1 MIQRLL
7 ILIGSVVF
15 FGGCATTGS
24 IEKISPNQKV
34 AVISAIDPVMRGHKL
49 GFTIFEIKNW
59 TAEHPGFDVNA
70 VVLNAVKVN
79 LNRDAKLVNGKD
91 VGLLLK
97 NEYLD
102 TIFIDSPPAGLTEKL
117 TALGREWQVDLII
130 LIQTTTS
137 DDWIG
142 ETNQR
147 IEGFGHY
154 ARFSFG
160 RNLVYGAFWVSV
172 FDCKTGQFTGGDAV
186 QQSRLLPD
194 VSWHDS
200 WSEYTPEE
208 QRTLT
213 REFDALARQ
222 SVPIFLSEAGL
233 TDTKIEQ
240 RSVGSF
246 LLNPNG
252 PTQSYVP
259 EGNELEIPAG
269 VSRQAARLAIVNGL
283 KDNEWVLTTDT
294 VDRMV
299 GVYREGKKEAI
310 CTFTFTDHSILMA
323 PEGHEIQ
330 DDGQRLTVEY
340 YHGWHKD
347 LKESIVEALM
357 KTPPDIPANTP
368 VNPATP

>member
-1 MIQRLL
+1 MGLVTFL
-7 ILIGSVVF
+7 S
-15 FGGCATTGS
+15 GCATTGS
-24 IEKISPNQKV
+24 IEKISPDQKV
-34 AVISAIDPVMRGHKL
+34 AVISAIDPVMHGHKV
-49 GFTIFEIKNW
+49 GFTIFELKNW

-91 VGLLLK
+91 EGLLLK

-102 TIFIDSPPAGLTEKL
+102 TIFIDSPPDGLTEKL
-117 TALGREWQVDLII
+117 SALGREWQVDLII
-130 LIQTTTS
+130 LIQTTSS
-137 DDWIG
+137 DDWIRG
-142 ETNQR
+142 TGMTATSPDRR

-154 ARFSFG
+154 APLSFG
-160 RNLVYGAFWVSV
+160 RNFVYGAFWVSV
-172 FDCKTGQFTGGDAV
+172 FDCKTGRFTGGDAV
-186 QQSRLLPD
+186 QQSRVLPD

-200 WSEYTPEE
+200 WDAYTPDE

-233 TDTKIEQ
+233 TDTKIEK
-240 RSVGSF
+240 RSLGS
-246 LLNPNG
+246 LLLSPNG
-252 PTQSYVP
+252 PAQSYVP
-259 EGNELEIPAG
+259 EGNELDIPAG
-269 VSRQAARLAIVNGL
+269 VSRQAARLAVANGL
-283 KDNEWVLTTDT
+283 KDNEWVLTTNT

-299 GVYREGKKEAI
+299 GVYREGKKEAT
-310 CTFTFTDHSILMA
+310 CTFTFTDHAILMA
-323 PEGHEIQ
+323 PEGHEVQ
-330 DDGQRLTVEY
+330 DDGQRVTVEY

-368 VNPATP
+368 VNSATP